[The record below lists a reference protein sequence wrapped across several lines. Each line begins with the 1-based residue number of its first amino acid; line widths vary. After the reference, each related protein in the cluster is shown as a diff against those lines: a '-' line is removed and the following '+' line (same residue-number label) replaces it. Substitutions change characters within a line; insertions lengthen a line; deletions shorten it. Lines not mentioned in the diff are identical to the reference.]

1 MIRTGLKQLTQRA
14 ARTASFRAAA
24 RFGREEDGSLIVFG
38 LFCFVMM
45 LLMTGVA
52 LDVMRYEERRT
63 VLQATIDRAALAAAD
78 LQQTLPPKDVVKD
91 YFVKAGLTPP
101 KDEDIVVEQGAYN
114 EYRKVSVKTSE
125 NLPTWFMRMVGI
137 NEMTTPAASTAE
149 ESIGQVEISLILD
162 ISGSMGRN
170 NRLTNL
176 KPAAKNFVDKI
187 FDSTEPGKVSISIVP
202 YSTQVNLTDDFAS
215 YFNISGEHG
224 YSNCIEFD
232 KAKGD
237 FDTTAMDVGFGAGAR
252 VYQRNGHFDPFVY
265 SKYDMRPSLLNCRTE
280 AGAKILPFSG
290 DRDQLKSFIDSLSAG
305 GNTSIDIGMKWGAAL
320 LDPSLQPVVD
330 GMIADGKLPAA
341 FGDRPYAFDDAEAL
355 KIIVLM
361 TDGENTAEF
370 RLNPE
375 YSSGDSP
382 LYTNTHYLSND
393 PWNIDQFS
401 FYDPTRSGSNKYY
414 SFKRDKWLPKPYGD
428 NSGDKG
434 DAVRMTWPEVWDK
447 MSLRYFGEKIVD
459 RALGWRERQNFF
471 RNVAYDIRGENW
483 YRNYSYPTAASDKDD
498 RTTRLCNAAKAQN
511 VKIFTIAFE
520 APTGGQN
527 LLRSC
532 ASADGGFYNV
542 AGLDIEKAFAG
553 IVNSINKLRLTH

>member
-170 NRLTNL
+170 NRLVNL

-237 FDTTAMDVGFGAGAR
+237 FDTTAMDVGFGADAR
-252 VYQRNGHFDPFVY
+252 VYPRNGHFDPFY
-265 SKYDMRPSLLNCRTE
+265 TNMPPYLLNCRTE
-280 AGAKILPFSG
+280 SEAKILPFSG
-290 DRDQLKSFIDSLSAG
+290 NRDELKSFIDSLSAG

-361 TDGENTAEF
+361 TDGENTTEY
-370 RLNPE
+370 RLQPA
-375 YSSGDSP
+375 YASGDSVV
-382 LYTNTHYLSND
+382 YSNTDYIARGSKSL
-393 PWNIDQFS
+393 DQYS
-401 FYDPTRSGSNKYY
+401 LYDPRRSKQKYY
-414 SFKRDKWLPKPYGD
+414 SFRNRQWQDKPYGD
-428 NSGDKG
+428 NSGEDG
-434 DAVRMTWPEVWDK
+434 EAVRLTWPEVWDR
-447 MSLRYFGEKIVD
+447 MSVRYFTDEFSELSGIVTD
-459 RALGWRERQNFF
+459 YRRS
-471 RNVAYDIRGENW
+471 DIRYGI
-483 YRNYSYPTAASDKDD
+483 ASDKDD
-498 RTTRLCNAAKAQN
+498 RTTRLCSAAKAQG

-520 APTGGQN
+520 APQGGQN
-527 LLRSC
+527 LLKSC

>member
-162 ISGSMGRN
+162 ISGSMGSN
-170 NRLTNL
+170 NRLVNL

-252 VYQRNGHFDPFVY
+252 VYQRNGHFDPFY
-265 SKYDMRPSLLNCRTE
+265 TKKPPRLLNCRTE
-280 AGAKILPFSG
+280 SEAKILPFSG
-290 DRDQLKSFIDSLSAG
+290 NRDELKSFIDSLSAG

-361 TDGENTAEF
+361 TDGENTTEY
-370 RLNPE
+370 RLQPA
-375 YSSGDSP
+375 YASGDSP
-382 LYTNTHYLSND
+382 LYTNTAYLSSGSTS
-393 PWNIDQFS
+393 IDQYS
-401 FYDPTRSGSNKYY
+401 FYDPTRSGSKKYY
-414 SFKRDKWLPKPYGD
+414 SFKRDTWLDKPYGD
-428 NSGDKG
+428 NSGEPG
-434 DAVRMTWPEVWDK
+434 EAVRMTWPEVWNA
-447 MSLRYFGEKIVD
+447 MSLRYYARYVLYEATKSSSRYYD
-459 RALGWRERQNFF
+459 FF
-471 RNVAYDIRGENW
+471 DEAFYGI
-483 YRNYSYPTAASDKDD
+483 ASDKDD
-498 RTTRLCNAAKAQN
+498 RTTRLCNAAKAQG

-520 APTGGQN
+520 APQGGQN
-527 LLRSC
+527 LLKSC